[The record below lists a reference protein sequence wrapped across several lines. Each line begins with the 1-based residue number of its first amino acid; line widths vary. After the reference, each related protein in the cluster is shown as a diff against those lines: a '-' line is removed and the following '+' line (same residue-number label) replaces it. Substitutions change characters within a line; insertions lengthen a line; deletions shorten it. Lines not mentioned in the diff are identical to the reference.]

1 MSKCAFLGL
10 NTLFSDFSV
19 ISVKFYRLRISLLSV
34 FVVVSLQLNSQYY
47 LKGQVTDDKGRQLS
61 GVKLQIKSKL
71 PYLFYTGSN
80 GSFGVPI
87 SSATDSLTI
96 VQDSY
101 LPLHTTVN
109 ALLFN
114 QIVLITDT
122 NHLKKQIR
130 RLSSIT
136 KNVLSTRENLYK
148 SMGESYSSLIDHSFV
163 DATKYP
169 ETGFTLNTDKASYSN
184 IRRFLKKNM
193 RVPSDAVRIEEMLN
207 YFDFPFFKP
216 QKDSNKIFRVNT
228 QITDC
233 PWNPQSRLLHIHVK
247 APSLDLD
254 SIPPT
259 NLVFLIDISGS
270 MDRDNRLPLLQ
281 QSFRMLV
288 ECLRSRDTVSIV
300 TYGGGVAIVLNG
312 ASGDEKERIMKVI
325 DSLEASGSTPGEGA
339 IKTAYNLAVQR
350 FLKGGN
356 NRVILATDGDFNVGQ
371 QSDDELE
378 NMIAHYKETGIYLTC
393 LGVGMGNYKD
403 SKLEGLAKRGNGN
416 FAYIDHLDEAYNSLV
431 KEFSKT
437 LYSVAENALLNIR
450 FNDEFVSSYKLVG
463 YNNRKDAIED
473 STSILEGR
481 ILGTG
486 HNLTAMVEL
495 NLKKNPSVEKSLG
508 VLELQYSLPGI
519 PAIHS
524 KNVAIP
530 YNEKQIKECDALY
543 SVAAAVAWMGQLLRA
558 SEAQK
563 TPAFEEIKK
572 WVSASISTSKSEV
585 ELIQLLDLAHEI
597 YFPTIKK
604 RKKD

>member
-1 MSKCAFLGL
+1 M
-10 NTLFSDFSV
+10 
-19 ISVKFYRLRISLLSV
+19 RISLLSV
-34 FVVVSLQLNSQYY
+34 FVVFSLQINSQYY

-87 SSATDSLTI
+87 ASATDSLTI
-96 VQDSY
+96 IHESY
-101 LPLHTTVN
+101 LPLHTSIS

-114 QIVLITDT
+114 QIVLLTDT
-122 NHLKKQIR
+122 QQLKKQIR

-136 KNVLSTRENLYK
+136 KNIQSNRENLYK

-193 RVPSDAVRIEEMLN
+193 RVPADAVRIEEMLN

-216 QKDSNKIFRVNT
+216 HPDSNHAFRLKT
-228 QITDC
+228 ELTDC
-233 PWNPQSRLLHIHVK
+233 PWNPQSELLHIHIK
-247 APSLDLD
+247 APSLDLE

-259 NLVFLIDISGS
+259 NLVFLIDVSGS

-288 ECLRSRDTVSIV
+288 DCLRPKDTVSVV

-312 ASGDEKERIMKVI
+312 AGGDEKERIMKVI

-339 IKTAYNLAVQR
+339 IRTAYNLAVQR
-350 FLKGGN
+350 FMKDGN

-403 SKLEGLAKRGNGN
+403 SKLEALAKRGNGN

-437 LYSVAENALLNIR
+437 LYSVAENALINIR
-450 FNDEFVSSYKLVG
+450 FNDNIVSSYKLIG

-473 STSILEGR
+473 TTSILEGR

-486 HNLTAMVEL
+486 HNLTAMVEINTKASNIL
-495 NLKKNPSVEKSLG
+495 NEKIG
-508 VLELQYSLPGI
+508 IIELQYSLTGFPTILTSKFEI
-519 PAIHS
+519 PFKES
-524 KNVAIP
+524 KLQDVHHLYRVA
-530 YNEKQIKECDALY
+530 
-543 SVAAAVAWMGQLLRA
+543 SAVAWMGQTLRA
-558 SEAQK
+558 SEAQR
-563 TPAFEEIKK
+563 TPLFEQIKLF
-572 WVSASISTSKSEV
+572 AAPSIGENKAEV
-585 ELIQLLDLAHEI
+585 EFIQLLELAHEI
-597 YFPTIKK
+597 YFPSSKK
-604 RKKD
+604 KKTN

>member
-1 MSKCAFLGL
+1 M
-10 NTLFSDFSV
+10 
-19 ISVKFYRLRISLLSV
+19 RISLLSV
-34 FVVVSLQLNSQYY
+34 FVIVSLQLNSQYY

-87 SSATDSLTI
+87 AAATDSLTI
-96 VQDSY
+96 VHESF
-101 LPLHTTVN
+101 LPLHTSVN

-114 QIVLITDT
+114 QIILLTDT

-136 KNVLSTRENLYK
+136 KNVQSARENLYK

-163 DATKYP
+163 DASRYP

-207 YFDFPFFKP
+207 YFDFPFFSINP
-216 QKDSNKIFRVNT
+216 DSSKVFRLKT
-228 QITDC
+228 QLTDC
-233 PWNPQSRLLHIHVK
+233 PWNLQSKLLHVHVK

-259 NLVFLIDISGS
+259 NLVFLIDVSGS

-288 ECLRSRDTVSIV
+288 ECLRSKDTVSVV

-312 ASGDEKERIMKVI
+312 AGGDEKEKIMKVI
-325 DSLEASGSTPGEGA
+325 DSIEASGSTPGEGA

-350 FLKGGN
+350 FLKNGN

-371 QSDDELE
+371 QSDEELE

-437 LYSVAENALLNIR
+437 LYSVAENALINIR
-450 FNDEFVSSYKLVG
+450 FNDEYVTSYKLIG

-495 NLKKNPSVEKSLG
+495 NLKKKPPPGTNIG
-508 VLELQYSLPGI
+508 QLELQYSLPTI
-519 PAIHS
+519 PSINS
-524 KNVAIP
+524 YRFNIP
-530 YNEKQIKECDALY
+530 NNEATLKEMNPLY
-543 SVAAAVAWMGQLLRA
+543 TLSTGVAWMGQLLRS
-558 SEAQK
+558 SETQK
-563 TPAFEEIKK
+563 TPAFEEVKR
-572 WVSASISTSKSEV
+572 WVSSAITTSKTEI
-585 ELIQLLDLAHEI
+585 ELIQLLDIAHEI
-597 YFPTIKK
+597 YFPGTKK

>member
-1 MSKCAFLGL
+1 MPKCSFLGPS
-10 NTLFSDFSV
+10 TLFYDFSV
-19 ISVKFYRLRISLLSV
+19 FSVKFYRLRISLLSV

-87 SSATDSLTI
+87 ASATDSLTI
-96 VQDSY
+96 YQDSY
-101 LPLHTTVN
+101 FPLHTSVN

-136 KNVLSTRENLYK
+136 KNVQSSRENLYK

-163 DATKYP
+163 DASKYP

-207 YFDFPFFKP
+207 YFDFPFFKTHI
-216 QKDSNKIFRVNT
+216 DSNKIFRVNS

-233 PWNPQSRLLHIHVK
+233 PWNPQSKLLHVHVK

-259 NLVFLIDISGS
+259 NLVFLIDVSGS

-288 ECLRSRDTVSIV
+288 ECLRSKDTVSVV
-300 TYGGGVAIVLNG
+300 TYGGGVAIVLDG
-312 ASGDEKERIMKVI
+312 AGGDEKEKIMKAI

-339 IKTAYNLAVQR
+339 IKTAYNLAVHR
-350 FLKGGN
+350 FLKNGN

-371 QSDDELE
+371 QSDEELE
-378 NMIAHYKETGIYLTC
+378 NMIAHYKETGIFLTC

-437 LYSVAENALLNIR
+437 LYSVAENALINIR
-450 FNDEFVSSYKLVG
+450 FNDEFVSSYKLIG

-495 NLKKNPSVEKSLG
+495 NLKRIPTKGNNIG
-508 VLELQYSLPGI
+508 QLELQYSLPGI
-519 PAIHS
+519 PTILT
-524 KNVAIP
+524 KNVSIP
-530 YNEKQIKECDALY
+530 YNEQFIKESNPLY
-543 SVAAAVAWMGQLLRA
+543 TVATSVAWMGQTLRS
-558 SEAQK
+558 SEAHK
-563 TPAFEEIKK
+563 TPVFEEIKK
-572 WVSASISTSKSEV
+572 WVSSAISTHKSEIEFV
-585 ELIQLLDLAHEI
+585 QLLDLAHEI
-597 YFPTIKK
+597 YFPTTKK